1 MVYKKS
7 ASVRRRFFYERIIQG
22 PHKTPIDGNKRNKL
36 LVYDSLTQL
45 AECCAHL
52 DTKGFGRIE

>member
-1 MVYKKS
+1 MAYKKS
-7 ASVRRRFFYERIIQG
+7 ASARRRFFYERIIPG
-22 PHKTPIDGNKRNKL
+22 PHKTPIDGNRHNKL
-36 LVYDSLTQL
+36 LVCVSLMQL